1 MTNVPQAGLPPA
13 AAPAQAP
20 MPSASGPPYSLKQ
33 GKTGS
38 EMRVG
43 SWTIK
48 SAKRPIL
55 NGKEIDA

>member
-1 MTNVPQAGLPPA
+1 
-13 AAPAQAP
+13 